1 MLEEI
6 EQDLSE
12 QRKLAT
18 AELYFGLPDM
28 DFREKFKIAYKA
40 LQSLDNEY
48 VKERL
53 KYINPEEVSKAGLR
67 NLENTLA
74 AYRFFPEDFC

>member
-12 QRKLAT
+12 QRRLAT
-18 AELYFGLPDM
+18 AELYLGLPDI
-28 DFREKFKIAYKA
+28 DIRGKFELAYKA
-40 LQSLDNEY
+40 LQSLDNAY

-53 KYINPEEVSKAGLR
+53 KDINPEEVSKAGLR